1 MAVQVGAEFGFRPQD
16 SGDEIFL
23 RVLPGLFW
31 GDFSPGHQG
40 LHHGV
45 IPGKAADAV
54 RSNQICPAVPDVQ
67 QIGRLLHHKRSHH
80 RGAHTAAIGV
90 DAGAEVDRL
99 VGLLRSEVKHSLRFI
114 FPLFWRLCPGRFE
127 KGLHRHMAG
136 HIAGLGATHTVTD
149 DGEPH
154 ILLE

>member
-1 MAVQVGAEFGFRPQD
+1 M
-16 SGDEIFL
+16 
-23 RVLPGLFW
+23 
-31 GDFSPGHQG
+31 
-40 LHHGV
+40 

-90 DAGAEVDRL
+90 DAGAKVDRL